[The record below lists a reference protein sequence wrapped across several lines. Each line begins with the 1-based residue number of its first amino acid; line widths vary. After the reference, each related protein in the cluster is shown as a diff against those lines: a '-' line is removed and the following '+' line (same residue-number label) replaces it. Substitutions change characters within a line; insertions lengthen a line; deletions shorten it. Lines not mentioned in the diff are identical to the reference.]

1 MQLRRVIPVSDVI
14 EAEAGPWTV
23 TSIELWDDYVVV
35 HAVGPAAD
43 LATERVT
50 PMSSVL
56 MLQDDLGTE
65 YTPLGGGAGSNW
77 PGKRSIRM
85 FGPILAPAV
94 PPEATVLYVT
104 VPGARSQAPLA
115 VPL

>member
-1 MQLRRVIPVSDVI
+1 MELRRVICVGEVVMSDS
-14 EAEAGPWTV
+14 GPWTL

-35 HAVGPAAD
+35 HAVGPATD
-43 LATERVT
+43 LSVT
-50 PMSSVL
+50 NVAPMSSVL
-56 MLQDDLGTE
+56 MLQDDLGTD

-77 PGKRSIRM
+77 PGKRSAMM

-94 PPEATVLYVT
+94 PRDASVLYVT
-104 VPGARSQAPLA
+104 VPGAVSQAPFA